1 MLPITIRGNEDAA
14 SGEVSVSSE
23 ERSRL
28 DGFREFIGASFL
40 GGITLGKTRSINFLP
55 TDSY

>member
-1 MLPITIRGNEDAA
+1 MLPGAIRGNKDAA

-28 DGFREFIGASFL
+28 DGFREFVGVSFL
-40 GGITLGKTRSINFLP
+40 GGITFGKTILKVN
-55 TDSY
+55 

>member
-1 MLPITIRGNEDAA
+1 MLPGAIRSNEDAA
-14 SGEVSVSSE
+14 SREVSVSSE

-40 GGITLGKTRSINFLP
+40 GGITLGKTILKVN
-55 TDSY
+55 